1 MTAKKKYYAIKQGRD
16 VSNLIVD
23 TWEECKK
30 YVQGVPAQHKS
41 FKTRQEAEMYLQGIE
56 QNEIKIKS
64 PKRKPKK
71 KNGMITVQSTIPK
84 DLYEKFLNRCLQ
96 LDADDKKL
104 FNNLVIESLEEW
116 VEDSF
121 IPLSK
126 P

>member
-1 MTAKKKYYAIKQGRD
+1 MAAKKKYYAIKQGRD

-30 YVQGVPAQHKS
+30 YVEGVPAQHKS
-41 FKTRQEAEMYLQGIE
+41 FKTRQEAEMYLKGIE
-56 QNEIKIKS
+56 QDEIKIKS
-64 PKRKPKK
+64 NKRKPKK
-71 KNGMITVQSTIPK
+71 KKGMITLQSSIPK

-116 VEDSF
+116 VED
-121 IPLSK
+121 
-126 P
+126 

>member
-1 MTAKKKYYAIKQGRD
+1 MAAKKKYYAIKQGRD

-71 KNGMITVQSTIPK
+71 KKGMITVQSTIPK

-116 VEDSF
+116 VED
-121 IPLSK
+121 
-126 P
+126 